1 MALIGFARVSTVDQD
16 LEEQI
21 NLLKQAGCIKIFQ
34 GKNSGT
40 RDRNNKRLS
49 ELLAYIREGDI
60 VVATKIDRISR
71 STRQIMQLIFELE
84 DKKAYLKTLDGWID
98 TSNKNNIFSMSII
111 YTAAMFAELDRNMI
125 ISRTQEGK
133 KAKIAAGDLSAIG
146 GRPFKLSPDTRKKL
160 MKDLEKGITI
170 NGAAAKYQIS
180 RATISRYKKMIKEQK
195 QKGYQ

>member
-1 MALIGFARVSTVDQD
+1 
-16 LEEQI
+16 
-21 NLLKQAGCIKIFQ
+21 
-34 GKNSGT
+34 
-40 RDRNNKRLS
+40 
-49 ELLAYIREGDI
+49 
-60 VVATKIDRISR
+60 
-71 STRQIMQLIFELE
+71 
-84 DKKAYLKTLDGWID
+84 
-98 TSNKNNIFSMSII
+98 MSII